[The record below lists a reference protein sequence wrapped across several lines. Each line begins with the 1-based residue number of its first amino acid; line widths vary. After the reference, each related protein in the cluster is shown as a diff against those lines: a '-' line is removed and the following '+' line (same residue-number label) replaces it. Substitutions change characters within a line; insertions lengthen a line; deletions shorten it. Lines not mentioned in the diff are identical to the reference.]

1 MADYIERQRK
11 IELFIIWTIAIAFGV
26 LFLAKWAMAAECTV
40 SLTWD
45 GKDALGKTEA
55 SLPVTFTVYDADTL
69 DVLTSAQVNGAV
81 TGYALPPFSYQAPD
95 NQTIT
100 LRIQATAKDSKGNE
114 SPPSQVVSATIKGQ
128 DTAGPLSPQITIT
141 IGE

>member
-1 MADYIERQRK
+1 MHKRI
-11 IELFIIWTIAIAFGV
+11 LVLLAI
-26 LFLAKWAMAAECTV
+26 LAMASSVYAADCTV

-45 GKDALGKTEA
+45 GKDALGKVEA

-81 TGYALPPFSYQAPD
+81 AGYALPPFSYQAPD

-114 SPPSQVVSATIKGQ
+114 SPPSQVVSAIIKGQ

-141 IGE
+141 IGD